1 MLINYLVSAAAATM
15 AITKQTRQIYRAAV
29 SKLLAVVYVAD
40 IVALRGWVHVILIGF
55 GALGPL
61 WTWLI

>member
-1 MLINYLVSAAAATM
+1 M